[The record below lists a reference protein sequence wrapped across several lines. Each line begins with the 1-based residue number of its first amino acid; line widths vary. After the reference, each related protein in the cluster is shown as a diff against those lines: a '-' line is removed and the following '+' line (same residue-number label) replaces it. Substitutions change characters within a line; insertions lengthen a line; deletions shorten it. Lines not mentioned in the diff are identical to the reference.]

1 LYEHS
6 AGNVITHESPRD
18 YKQAVAYTL
27 AQDYGFTR
35 IMSSYYFTNTD
46 QGPPSNGSYRYMK
59 YSAPF
64 IVSHLLTY
72 FILYPFSTADVIIN
86 GDGSCGGGWVCEHRW
101 NVMKKMVNSFCVV
114 LLFFDNFNQF
124 D

>member
-46 QGPPSNGSYRYMK
+46 QGPPSNGGYRYIK

-72 FILYPFSTADVIIN
+72 FISLQLARLMLSLTVMAVAVADGFASIA
-86 GDGSCGGGWVCEHRW
+86 GTS
-101 NVMKKMVNSFCVV
+101 
-114 LLFFDNFNQF
+114 
-124 D
+124 